1 MKRYRKLD
9 TVGDGS
15 YGTVVKAV
23 NSSTGELV
31 AIKKLKRKF
40 YSWDECTQL
49 REVKSLMK
57 LNHPNIVKL
66 KEVIRQTD
74 ELYLVFEFME
84 GNLYQILKNRDKFLP
99 ESQIRNYMYQMLQAL
114 AYMHRHGFFHRD
126 MKPEN
131 VLTAESFCKLADFG
145 LAREIRSRPPY
156 TEYVSTRWYRAPE
169 ILLRSPHY
177 SSPVDIW
184 ALGPIM
190 AEMYMLRPLFPGSSE
205 IDTLYRI
212 CSVLGPPTNKSWADG
227 LKLAQNIGFNYPST
241 TPTSLESI
249 CKNASCEAIQL
260 MMDMMHYDPAK
271 RPTASQCLQYPYFTK
286 HLKVPR
292 TLNPSSSQKNID
304 NQVKEKIPRLTP
316 LTTPKSSLSRK
327 KGSTS
332 RLISTSS
339 RQSSSGSERNSVSS
353 MSSNRGVGGVVFGN
367 RRTSPRA
374 SENSNNLPQLPLI
387 QRTRFRPGANPVG
400 DAKKGV
406 VSRNYTQKGLPAL
419 SNSNQTYSR
428 GKYGRH

>member
-9 TVGDGS
+9 TIGDGS
-15 YGTVVKAV
+15 YGTVMKAV
-23 NSSTGELV
+23 NSGNGELV

-66 KEVIRQTD
+66 KEVIRQSD
-74 ELYLVFEFME
+74 ELFLVFEYME
-84 GNLYQILKNRDKFLP
+84 GNLYHILKNRDTLLP
-99 ESQIRNYMYQMLQAL
+99 ESQIRNYMYQMLQGL
-114 AYMHRHGFFHRD
+114 AYMHRYGFFHRD

-169 ILLRSPHY
+169 VLLRSPHY

-184 ALGPIM
+184 ALGPMM

-212 CSVLGPPTNKSWADG
+212 CNILGPPTNKSWPEG
-227 LKLAQNIGFNYPST
+227 LKLAQNIGFSYPST
-241 TPTSLESI
+241 SPTDLASI
-249 CKNASCEAIQL
+249 CKNASTEAIEL

-292 TLNPSSSQKNID
+292 GLNPTSGQKHQSSNSLEN
-304 NQVKEKIPRLTP
+304 IPRLAP
-316 LTTPKSSLSRK
+316 LTTPKSSLSK
-327 KGSTS
+327 QKSSNS
-332 RLISTSS
+332 RLNPPSS
-339 RQSSSGSERNSVSS
+339 RQSSS
-353 MSSNRGVGGVVFGN
+353 SSNRGVGGVVFGN

-374 SENSNNLPQLPLI
+374 SNDSNNLPQLPLI
-387 QRTRFRPGANPVG
+387 QRTRFRPGVNPVG
-400 DAKKGV
+400 DAKNEASNDV
-406 VSRNYTQKGLPAL
+406 VSRNLGQKNGLPAL
-419 SNSNQTYSR
+419 SSGNKAYSR